1 LARELEAAGVPL
13 LGTPTA
19 SIHRAEDRGQFGA
32 LLDSLDLQAPAWGV
46 AHSEDEALEIA
57 GRLGYPVLS
66 RPSYVLGGRAMAI
79 SHGPDE
85 LRGFLAPA
93 FAASATVLIDRFLGD
108 ALEVDVDAL
117 FDGTTCRIMGV
128 MEHLEEAGV
137 HSGDSTCSLPPH
149 TLSAA
154 VIARLED
161 ITGRI
166 ARALEVRGPINLQ
179 FALQGESIHV
189 LEVNPRASRTLPFVA
204 KATGVAWARVA
215 TRVMLGDRLETMDLP
230 TVAGGLWAVK
240 APVFPF
246 ARFPGSRPVLGPEMR
261 STGEAMG
268 IGPSFAE
275 AHVRALLGTGVALP
289 ATGAT
294 ALWLAPAGAD
304 ADLRA
309 ALEALGVTVV
319 DGPREG
325 QAEGPGNGAAAAAEG
340 LRTGRFTWVVA
351 PASVGQADGWDALR
365 RLATDRRVPWFTHR
379 GGVRALIAALEV
391 TRTRTGWTLTA
402 LQDTQRS
409 AVEV

>member
-1 LARELEAAGVPL
+1 
-13 LGTPTA
+13 
-19 SIHRAEDRGQFGA
+19 
-32 LLDSLDLQAPAWGV
+32 
-46 AHSEDEALEIA
+46 
-57 GRLGYPVLS
+57 
-66 RPSYVLGGRAMAI
+66 
-79 SHGPDE
+79 
-85 LRGFLAPA
+85 
-93 FAASATVLIDRFLGD
+93 
-108 ALEVDVDAL
+108 
-117 FDGTTCRIMGV
+117 
-128 MEHLEEAGV
+128 
-137 HSGDSTCSLPPH
+137 
-149 TLSAA
+149 
-154 VIARLED
+154 
-161 ITGRI
+161 
-166 ARALEVRGPINLQ
+166 
-179 FALQGESIHV
+179 
-189 LEVNPRASRTLPFVA
+189 
-204 KATGVAWARVA
+204 
-215 TRVMLGDRLETMDLP
+215 
-230 TVAGGLWAVK
+230 VK

-268 IGPSFAE
+268 LGPSFAE
-275 AHVRALLGTGVALP
+275 AHARALLGTGVALP

-319 DGPREG
+319 DGPGEG
-325 QAEGPGNGAAAAAEG
+325 VAEGPGNGAAAAAEG

-365 RLATDRRVPWFTHR
+365 HLATDRRVPWFTHR